1 MKVENYNNN
10 KNTHKILIVEYNF
23 FIVIFI
29 MLIKKYIVKP
39 NITHELIF
47 LEDVTSLVRIK

>member
-23 FIVIFI
+23 FIVILI

-47 LEDVTSLVRIK
+47 LEDVISLVRIK